1 MQRDQNPM
9 NLSLYIAK
17 RYLFS
22 KKSHQVINIISG
34 VAIAGIALATA
45 AMVCTLSVFNGFQGV
60 VAKQFSA
67 FDADIKITAA
77 SGKVIITDA
86 PEIGKVAEMTDIAT
100 LSFCIEGK
108 AMAGYGGQ
116 QAMVTIK
123 GVDDNFASLTQIHKA
138 LYGPGEFIL
147 NDGMN
152 DYAVLGGG
160 LVQKLNCGVLFT
172 TPLEIYVPNRQ
183 GSINLTIPARN
194 FKKSELH
201 SSGLVF
207 ILNQPEYDGEYIIT
221 SDSFARNIFRRG
233 ANEATSME
241 LKLKEGTNAA
251 EVKKKIAK
259 ALGNGYTV
267 QDRYEQQESIY
278 KVMQVEKLIS
288 YIFLTFILMVACFN
302 IIGSLAML
310 IIEKRENMKTL
321 SSLGAENKT
330 IANIFVFEGAI
341 ISAMGAAIGIV
352 AGVALCLVQQHFG
365 LISLGDGA
373 MIVESYPVEIVASD
387 VAITFF
393 TVILIGF
400 LTVWLP
406 VKALTRKYI

>member
-1 MQRDQNPM
+1 M

-77 SGKVIITDA
+77 SGKIITTDA
-86 PEIGKVAEMTDIAT
+86 PEIGKVAKMQDIAA

-108 AMAGYGGQ
+108 AMAGYNGKQ
-116 QAMVTIK
+116 TMVTIK
-123 GVDDNFASLTQIHKA
+123 GVDDTFASLTGIDKA
-138 LYGPGEFIL
+138 LYGPGEFVL
-147 NDGMN
+147 DDGMN

-160 LVQKLNCGVLFT
+160 LVQKLNCGILFT
-172 TPLEIYVPNRQ
+172 KPLEIYAPNRL
-183 GSINLTIPARN
+183 GNINLTIPARN
-194 FKKSELH
+194 FKKTELH

-207 ILNQPEYDGEYIIT
+207 IMNQPKYDDEYIIA
-221 SDSFARNIFRRG
+221 SDNFARKLCQRE

-241 LKLKEGTNAA
+241 IRIKTDANTAKTKKEI
-251 EVKKKIAK
+251 EKI
-259 ALGNGYTV
+259 LGSNYTV
-267 QDRYEQQESIY
+267 QDRYEQQMDVY
-278 KVMQVEKLIS
+278 KVMQVEKIIS

-310 IIEKRENMKTL
+310 IIEKRENMRTL
-321 SSLGAENKT
+321 YSLGAENKT

-341 ISAMGAAIGIV
+341 ISALGAAIGIV
-352 AGVALCLVQQHFG
+352 AGVALSLAQQHFG
-365 LISLGDGA
+365 LISLGDGV
-373 MIVESYPVEIVASD
+373 MFVESYPVEIIPGD

-393 TVILIGF
+393 TVIAVGF
-400 LTVWLP
+400 VTVWLP

>member
-1 MQRDQNPM
+1 M

-77 SGKVIITDA
+77 SGKVITTDT
-86 PEIGKVAEMTDIAT
+86 PEIVKVADMQNIAA
-100 LSFCIEGK
+100 LSFCVEGK
-108 AMAGYGGQ
+108 ALASYGGS

-123 GVDDNFASLTQIHKA
+123 GVDNNFASLTEIDKV
-138 LYGPGEFIL
+138 LIGPGEFVL

-160 LVQKLNCGVLFT
+160 LTGILNCGILFT
-172 TPLEIYVPNRQ
+172 TPIEIYAPNRLENV
-183 GSINLTIPARN
+183 NLTIPARN

-201 SSGLVF
+201 STGLVF
-207 ILNQPEYDGEYIIT
+207 VLNQPEYDGEYIIT
-221 SDSFARNIFRRG
+221 SDSFARNLFRRE

-241 LKLKEGTNAA
+241 LKIRSGANAA
-251 EVKKKIAK
+251 KTKKEIEAI
-259 ALGNGYTV
+259 LGSGYTV
-267 QDRYEQQESIY
+267 QDRYEQQESVY
-278 KVMQVEKLIS
+278 KVMQVEKMIS

-321 SSLGAENKT
+321 RSLGAENKT

-341 ISAMGAAIGIV
+341 ISAMGAVIGII
-352 AGVALCLVQQHFG
+352 AGVALTLAQQHFG
-365 LISLGDGA
+365 LISMGGA
-373 MIVESYPVEIVASD
+373 GEFIVESYPVEIVPGD
-387 VAITFF
+387 VAATFI
-393 TVILIGF
+393 TVIVVGF
-400 LTVWLP
+400 ITVWLP
-406 VKALTRKYI
+406 VKALTRKYV

>member
-1 MQRDQNPM
+1 M

-45 AMVCTLSVFNGFQGV
+45 AMVCTLSVFNGFQGI

-67 FDADIKITAA
+67 FDADIKVTAA
-77 SGKVIITDA
+77 SGKVITTDA
-86 PEIGKVAEMTDIAT
+86 PEIQQAAGIPEIESK
-100 LSFCIEGK
+100 SFCVEGK
-108 AMAGYGGQ
+108 AMAGIGGK

-123 GVDDNFASLTQIHKA
+123 GVDENFASLTNIQSILH
-138 LYGPGEFIL
+138 GPGEFIL
-147 NDGMN
+147 NDGTDN
-152 DYAVLGGG
+152 YAVLGGG
-160 LVQKLNCGVLFT
+160 LAETLRCGVFFD

-183 GSINLTIPARN
+183 GNINLTIPARN
-194 FKKSELH
+194 FRKSELQ

-221 SDSFARNIFRRG
+221 SDNFARDVFSRE

-241 LKLKEGTNAA
+241 LKLKGDANASKIKK
-251 EVKKKIAK
+251 EVEKI
-259 ALGNGYTV
+259 LGSDYIV
-267 QDRYEQQESIY
+267 QDRYEQQESVY
-278 KVMQVEKLIS
+278 KVMQVEKMIS

-310 IIEKRENMKTL
+310 IIEKRDNMKTL
-321 SSLGAENKT
+321 RSLGAESKI

-341 ISAMGAAIGIV
+341 ISAIGAVIGIV
-352 AGVALCLVQQHFG
+352 AGVALSLAQQHFG
-365 LISLGDGA
+365 LITMGSTDDF
-373 MIVESYPVEIVASD
+373 IVESYPVEIIPGD
-387 VAITFF
+387 VAIIFA
-393 TVILIGF
+393 TVIVVGF
-400 LTVWLP
+400 ITVWLP
-406 VKALTRKYI
+406 VKALTKRYI

>member
-1 MQRDQNPM
+1 M

-45 AMVCTLSVFNGFQGV
+45 AMVCTLSVFNGFQGI

-67 FDADIKITAA
+67 FDADIKVTAA
-77 SGKVIITDA
+77 SGKVITTDA
-86 PEIGKVAEMTDIAT
+86 PEIQQVAGIPEIESK
-100 LSFCIEGK
+100 SFCVEGK
-108 AMAGYGGQ
+108 AMAGIGGK

-123 GVDDNFASLTQIHKA
+123 GVDENFASLTNIQSILH
-138 LYGPGEFIL
+138 GPGEFIL
-147 NDGMN
+147 NDGTDN
-152 DYAVLGGG
+152 YAVLGGG
-160 LVQKLNCGVLFT
+160 LAETLRCGVFFD

-183 GSINLTIPARN
+183 GNINLTIPARN
-194 FKKSELH
+194 FRKSELQ

-221 SDSFARNIFRRG
+221 SDNFARDVFSRE

-241 LKLKEGTNAA
+241 LKLKGDANASKIKK
-251 EVKKKIAK
+251 EVEKI
-259 ALGNGYTV
+259 LGSDYIV
-267 QDRYEQQESIY
+267 QDRYEQQESVY
-278 KVMQVEKLIS
+278 KVMQVEKMIS

-310 IIEKRENMKTL
+310 IIEKRDNMKTL
-321 SSLGAENKT
+321 RSLGAESKI

-341 ISAMGAAIGIV
+341 ISAIGAVIGIV
-352 AGVALCLVQQHFG
+352 AGVALSLAQQHFG
-365 LISLGDGA
+365 LITMGSTDDF
-373 MIVESYPVEIVASD
+373 IVESYPVEIIPGD
-387 VAITFF
+387 VAIIFA
-393 TVILIGF
+393 TVIVVGF
-400 LTVWLP
+400 ITVWLP
-406 VKALTRKYI
+406 VKALTKRYI

>member
-1 MQRDQNPM
+1 M

-77 SGKVIITDA
+77 SGKVITTDA
-86 PEIGKVAEMTDIAT
+86 PEILQVGEIPDIESK
-100 LSFCIEGK
+100 SFCVEGK
-108 AMAGYGGQ
+108 AMAGIGGK

-123 GVDDNFASLTQIHKA
+123 GVDENFASLTNIQSILH
-138 LYGPGEFIL
+138 GPGEFIL
-147 NDGMN
+147 SDGTD

-160 LVQKLNCGVLFT
+160 LAETLRCGVFFD

-183 GSINLTIPARN
+183 GNINLTIPARN
-194 FKKSELH
+194 FKKSELQ

-221 SDSFARNIFRRG
+221 SDSFARDIFSRE

-241 LKLKEGTNAA
+241 LKLKGNANA
-251 EVKKKIAK
+251 SKTKKEVEKI
-259 ALGNGYTV
+259 LGSDYIV
-267 QDRYEQQESIY
+267 QDRYEQQESVY
-278 KVMQVEKLIS
+278 KVMQVEKMIS
-288 YIFLTFILMVACFN
+288 YIFLTFILIVACFN

-310 IIEKRENMKTL
+310 IIEKRDNMKTL
-321 SSLGAENKT
+321 RSLGAENKT

-341 ISAMGAAIGIV
+341 ISAIGAVIGIV
-352 AGVALCLVQQHFG
+352 AGVALSLAQQHFG
-365 LISLGDGA
+365 LITMGSTDDF
-373 MIVESYPVEIVASD
+373 IVESYPVEIIPGD
-387 VAITFF
+387 VAIIFA
-393 TVILIGF
+393 TVIVVGF
-400 LTVWLP
+400 ITVWLP
-406 VKALTRKYI
+406 VKALTKRYI

>member
-1 MQRDQNPM
+1 M

-77 SGKVIITDA
+77 SGKVITTDA
-86 PEIGKVAEMTDIAT
+86 PEILQVGEIPDIESK
-100 LSFCIEGK
+100 SFCVEGK
-108 AMAGYGGQ
+108 AMAGIGGK

-123 GVDDNFASLTQIHKA
+123 GVDENFASLTNIQSILH
-138 LYGPGEFIL
+138 GPGEFIL
-147 NDGMN
+147 SDGTD

-160 LVQKLNCGVLFT
+160 LAEALGCGVFFN

-183 GSINLTIPARN
+183 GNINLTIPARN
-194 FKKSELH
+194 FKKSELQ

-221 SDSFARNIFRRG
+221 SDSFARDIFSRE

-241 LKLKEGTNAA
+241 LKLKGNANA
-251 EVKKKIAK
+251 SKTKKEVEKI
-259 ALGNGYTV
+259 LGSDYIV
-267 QDRYEQQESIY
+267 QDRYEQQESVY
-278 KVMQVEKLIS
+278 KVMQVEKMIS

-310 IIEKRENMKTL
+310 IIEKRDNMKTL
-321 SSLGAENKT
+321 RSLGAENKT

-341 ISAMGAAIGIV
+341 ISAIGAVIGIV
-352 AGVALCLVQQHFG
+352 AGVALSLAQQHFG
-365 LISLGDGA
+365 LITMGSTDDF
-373 MIVESYPVEIVASD
+373 IVESYPVEIIPGD
-387 VAITFF
+387 VAIIFA
-393 TVILIGF
+393 TVIVVGF
-400 LTVWLP
+400 ITVWLP
-406 VKALTRKYI
+406 VKALTKRYI